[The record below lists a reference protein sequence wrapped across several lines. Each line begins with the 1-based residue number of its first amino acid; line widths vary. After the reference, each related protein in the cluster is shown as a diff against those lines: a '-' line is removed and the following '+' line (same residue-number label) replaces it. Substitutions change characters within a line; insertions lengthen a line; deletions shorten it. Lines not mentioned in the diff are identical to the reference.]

1 MFQISNFQASL
12 DKSGVM
18 RTNRFMAFFNLPAY
32 LQDNKELYGYGDALV
47 SLRCHAAQ
55 IPGITLN
62 TIDQPRIGIGPVEN
76 VASNLTIDDVTLT
89 FLVDGQSK
97 IHNLFYDWFNT
108 IVNFQGSKGQSA
120 LYKSYNIGRSTSAAY
135 EVGYKDSYTTD
146 ILISVYDGVTPSGTS
161 VDGQPTPTIASGN
174 VPIMNIRAF
183 KAFPKTLPSIDM
195 DWNSN
200 DEVVK
205 MSVPFSITDF
215 EVTYP
220 ANKTQ
225 RIQPSQ
231 DFL

>member
-18 RTNRFMAFFNLPAY
+18 RNNRFIAFFNLPEY
-32 LQDNKELYGYGDALV
+32 LSDNKELYGYGDALV
-47 SLRCHAAQ
+47 SLRCQSAV
-55 IPGITLN
+55 IPGIALN
-62 TIDQPRIGIGPVEN
+62 TIDQPRIGIGPTEN
-76 VASNLTIDDVTLT
+76 VASNLTIDDITLT
-89 FLVDGQSK
+89 FLVDAQSK

-120 LYKSYNIGRSTSAAY
+120 LYKSYRIGRSNSAAF

-146 ILISVYDGVTPSGTS
+146 ILISVYDGITPSGTS
-161 VDGQPTPTIASGN
+161 IGGQAVPTIADGN

-183 KAFPKTLPSIDM
+183 NAFPKTLPSIDM
-195 DWNSN
+195 DWNAN
-200 DEVVK
+200 DEVVR

-215 EVTYP
+215 EVSYP
-220 ANKTQ
+220 ANKT
-225 RIQPSQ
+225 RPPQPYQ

>member
-18 RTNRFMAFFNLPAY
+18 RTNRFIAFFNLPDY
-32 LQDNKELYGYGDALV
+32 LKDNKELYGYGDALI
-47 SLRCHAAQ
+47 SLRCQAAQ
-55 IPGITLN
+55 IPGISLN

-76 VASNLTIDDVTLT
+76 VASNITIDDITLT
-89 FLVDGQSK
+89 FLVDAQSK

-120 LYKSYNIGRSTSAAY
+120 LDKPYNIGKSTSAAF

-161 VDGQPTPTIASGN
+161 VNGQATPTIADGN

-215 EVTYP
+215 EVSYP
-220 ANKTQ
+220 ANRT
-225 RIQPSQ
+225 RAPQPPR

>member
-18 RTNRFMAFFNLPAY
+18 RTNRFIAFFNLPDY
-32 LQDNKELYGYGDALV
+32 LRDNKELYGYGDALV
-47 SLRCHAAQ
+47 SLRCQAAQ
-55 IPGITLN
+55 IPGISLT
-62 TIDQPRIGIGPVEN
+62 TIDQPRIGIGPIEN
-76 VASNLTIDDVTLT
+76 IPSNLTIDDITLT
-89 FLVDGQSK
+89 FLVDAQSK

-120 LYKSYNIGRSTSAAY
+120 LYKAYNIGRSTSAAY
-135 EVGYKDSYTTD
+135 EVGYKDQYTTD

-161 VDGQPTPTIASGN
+161 AGGQATPTVAEGN

-205 MSVPFSITDF
+205 MTVPFSITDF
-215 EVTYP
+215 EVSYP

-225 RIQPSQ
+225 PAQPSQ